1 MLMAPRRKAVPALA
15 LALCLGASTAWAQF
29 SQATFPTPPGQVVTG
44 PVFRSNGTFVPQ
56 VATGADANAYIN
68 STPPTA
74 AFLAGAPANVVLT
87 AAPTQYV
94 RVFTEGITAP
104 NRAFIAGSSTIRGL
118 TPTQIKDVLALP
130 YLPTSVTI
138 VQIPAGTCILTG
150 TGAPVNS
157 NFAAQPPS
165 IPVGGPWGN
174 GGTYQSYIVGA
185 SRSPNC
191 ADPQFLPAA
200 AYTNQQGL
208 GALALAYAPAA
219 GVGNTGAL
227 ARALDRA
234 VPPQMFSSGDRLLN
248 VLDSLNFGT
257 SPALQQA
264 LAQLTGEVYADTQT
278 AVFNSGR
285 LFLDALR
292 ERQQSAP
299 PAEAAGPLR
308 PWITAMGA
316 AGSLGGGNGA
326 SSVGFGAGGA
336 AFGLDGWVAP
346 SLLVGVALGYTR
358 GSYGT
363 KGLSGSGGL
372 DSYSIAPYLR
382 YASGAWY
389 LDASAGYAFNE
400 ARVSRSIGFSSGY
413 DSISGT
419 TSGLQRGSGF
429 VSRIETGYR
438 LQEWGGLALT
448 PFLALNSLVFAQ
460 RGFTEQGLAPANLN
474 VSGQT
479 TASLQGVLG
488 LEAGYRVAGS
498 GLGVTGRLGWGHEF
512 QETTRSMKA
521 SLAAVPG
528 AGFTVTGA
536 RVPRDVALLG
546 LGLSLPLG
554 GGQAFLRYTAELGG
568 SLTLQGGMLGGRWT
582 F

>member
-1 MLMAPRRKAVPALA
+1 MRTAFPRQAATCLA
-15 LALCLGASTAWAQF
+15 LALVLGAGAARAQF

-44 PVFRSNGTFVPQ
+44 PVFRGNGSFVPQ
-56 VATGADANAYIN
+56 IATGADANAYIN

-74 AFLAGAPANVVLT
+74 AFLAAAPANVVLT
-87 AAPTQYV
+87 TAPTQYV

-118 TPTQIKDVLALP
+118 TPAQIKDVLALP

-150 TGAPVNS
+150 TGAPVS
-157 NFAAQPPS
+157 GSFAAQPPA
-165 IPVGGPWGN
+165 IPVAGPWGN

-191 ADPQFLPAA
+191 AEPQFLPAA
-200 AYTNQQGL
+200 AYTNQQRL
-208 GALALAYAPAA
+208 GAFALAYAPAA
-219 GVGNTGAL
+219 GAGNAGAL

-234 VPPQMFSSGDRLLN
+234 VPPQMFSSGDRLFN

-257 SPALQQA
+257 SPALRQA

-278 AVFNSGR
+278 AVFTTGR

-292 ERQQSAP
+292 ERQHNAP
-299 PAEAAGPLR
+299 SAEAAGRLR
-308 PWITAMGA
+308 PWMTAMGA

-326 SSVGFGAGGA
+326 SSMGFGAGGA
-336 AFGLDGWVAP
+336 AFGLDTRVGP

-363 KGLSGSGGL
+363 RSLSGSGGL
-372 DSYSIAPYLR
+372 DSYAIAPYLR
-382 YASGAWY
+382 ATSGAWY

-400 ARVSRSIGFSSGY
+400 ARVSRTIGFSSGY

-419 TSGLQRGSGF
+419 TTGLQRGSGF
-429 VSRIETGYR
+429 VSRIEAGYR
-438 LQEWGGLALT
+438 LPEWAGMALT
-448 PFLALNSLVFAQ
+448 PFLALNSVVFAQ
-460 RGFTEQGLAPANLN
+460 RGFTEQGLAPANLQ
-474 VSGQT
+474 VARQT

-488 LEAGYRVAGS
+488 LEAGYRVPAS
-498 GLGVTGRLGWGHEF
+498 GLGVTARLGWGHEF
-512 QETTRSMKA
+512 QDTSRSMNA

-536 RVPRDVALLG
+536 PVPRDVALLG
-546 LGLSLPLG
+546 LGLSLPVG
-554 GGQAFLRYTAELGG
+554 QGQAFLRYSAELGG
-568 SLTLQGGMLGGRWT
+568 GLTLQGGMLGGRWT